1 MNTHVETFT
10 SAVERMERRAA
21 ERDAARDIKLA
32 ERDAK
37 LAERDTKLA
46 ERDAKLA
53 ERDAK
58 LAERDAK
65 LAERV
70 AKLAERDAEQ
80 ARRSLITSFAITGII
95 LAALGV
101 ASGVII
107 AFG

>member
-21 ERDAARDIKLA
+21 ERDA
-32 ERDAK
+32 
-37 LAERDTKLA
+37 
-46 ERDAKLA
+46 
-53 ERDAK
+53 
-58 LAERDAK
+58 K

-70 AKLAERDAEQ
+70 ARLAERDAEQ
-80 ARRSLITSFAITGII
+80 ARRSLITSFVITGII

>member
-37 LAERDTKLA
+37 LAERD
-46 ERDAKLA
+46 AKLV
-53 ERDAK
+53 
-58 LAERDAK
+58 
-65 LAERV
+65 ERV

>member
-21 ERDAARDIKLA
+21 ERDVARDI
-32 ERDAK
+32 
-37 LAERDTKLA
+37 
-46 ERDAKLA
+46 
-53 ERDAK
+53 
-58 LAERDAK
+58 
-65 LAERV
+65 
-70 AKLAERDAEQ
+70 KLAERDAEQ
-80 ARRSLITSFAITGII
+80 ARRSLLTSFAITGII